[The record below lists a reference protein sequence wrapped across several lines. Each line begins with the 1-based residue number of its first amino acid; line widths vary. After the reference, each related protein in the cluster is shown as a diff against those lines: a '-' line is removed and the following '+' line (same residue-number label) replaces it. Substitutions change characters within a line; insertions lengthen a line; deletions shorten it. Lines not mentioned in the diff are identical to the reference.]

1 MIARVGELHNTS
13 ITNLK
18 GDKRKSN
25 NHNKETGWYLKN
37 TLRANVTVNRGGLI
51 TWD

>member
-13 ITNLK
+13 IKNLK

-37 TLRANVTVNRGGLI
+37 TLRATETKDKVLRG
-51 TWD
+51 